1 MRNGGPTIAPA
12 ALRARLSSPLRQIA
26 VAGAVIVVVIM
37 AMVAATAVLFRTA
50 AAQGNAAGD
59 ASHNAQYAQQLISIF
74 GEQRIVMFRYIAR
87 QTPAALAEVK
97 ALEGQFRGVAGAL
110 RPSSPADE
118 TKLAAAVTAQA
129 SYYATFQASI
139 PPPSASV
146 TQRFLDIGA
155 LDQKAPPVTLPL
167 TALGNSENAQA
178 ATLRADSNS
187 AAGLATLIAIMA
199 GVLAAVAIAG
209 FGSYAVRLLR
219 RSSQREA
226 ELSVALG
233 RLGDRDELLARL
245 RLTSAVLGEVSD
257 ELRTAAA
264 SAATATGEQSA
275 AVTETSATIQQL
287 ATTAGTIA
295 DTVRTVSQN
304 AEHTADTMRDMQGK
318 VQAIADRALSL
329 GERTQ
334 KIGEILALI
343 NDISG
348 QTNLLALNAAI
359 EAARAGEAGK
369 GFAVV
374 ATEVRNLA
382 ERSVRSTGSIGEI
395 IAGVQDETNAT
406 IIATEQAISQARDV
420 GDLMSSTAAVLE
432 ESILVTQQQKSAA
445 DQVDTAARQIRD
457 AADHLAAEQAQWA
470 ATAQRLEQLVTE
482 IETALQTT
490 TSP

>member
-1 MRNGGPTIAPA
+1 MIITA
-12 ALRARLSSPLRQIA
+12 A
-26 VAGAVIVVVIM
+26 VA
-37 AMVAATAVLFRTA
+37 VATVLSQTA
-50 AAQGNAAGD
+50 ASQGNATAD
-59 ASHNAQYAQQLISIF
+59 AAFNAQDAQQLIAVF
-74 GEQRIVMFRYIAR
+74 GEQRVFMFRYVAR
-87 QTPAALAEVK
+87 PAPPTLAMVQ
-97 ALEGQFRGVAGAL
+97 ALERRFRAVASAL
-110 RPSSPADE
+110 QPSGPADE
-118 TKLAAAVTAQA
+118 ARLAAAVTAQA
-129 SYYATFQASI
+129 NYYATFQASI
-139 PPPSASV
+139 PPPGANIA
-146 TQRFLDIGA
+146 QRFMAIGT
-155 LDQKAPPVTLPL
+155 LDQKAPPVTVPL
-167 TALGNSENAQA
+167 TALSNSENAQA
-178 ATLRADSNS
+178 AKSSVAANS
-187 AAGLATLIAIMA
+187 AAGLATWVGIMA
-199 GVLAAVAIAG
+199 AVLAVVAGIG
-209 FGSYAVRLLR
+209 FGVYALRLLR
-219 RSSQREA
+219 RSYQREA
-226 ELSVALG
+226 DLSGALG

-245 RLTSAVLGEVSD
+245 RSTSAVLGEVSD

-275 AVTETSATIQQL
+275 AVTETSATIQEL

-304 AEHTADTMRDMQGK
+304 AEHTADTMRDMQDK

-406 IIATEQAISQARDV
+406 IMATEQAISQARDV

-445 DQVDTAARQIRD
+445 DQVDIAARQIRD

-490 TSP
+490 TTSP

>member
-1 MRNGGPTIAPA
+1 MRLNTLS
-12 ALRARLSSPLRQIA
+12 ALQ
-26 VAGAVIVVVIM
+26 GA
-37 AMVAATAVLFRTA
+37 
-50 AAQGNAAGD
+50 
-59 ASHNAQYAQQLISIF
+59 
-74 GEQRIVMFRYIAR
+74 
-87 QTPAALAEVK
+87 
-97 ALEGQFRGVAGAL
+97 RGVA
-110 RPSSPADE
+110 
-118 TKLAAAVTAQA
+118 
-129 SYYATFQASI
+129 
-139 PPPSASV
+139 
-146 TQRFLDIGA
+146 
-155 LDQKAPPVTLPL
+155 
-167 TALGNSENAQA
+167 AQA
-178 ATLRADSNS
+178 AARS
-187 AAGLATLIAIMA
+187 ASGEALI
-199 GVLAAVAIAG
+199 VAIIVVLFGLTAG
-209 FGSYAVRLLR
+209 TFYRVYMVRLLR
-219 RSSQREA
+219 RSSRREA
-226 ELSVALG
+226 ELSGALG

-245 RLTSAVLGEVSD
+245 RSASAVLGGVSD

-264 SAATATGEQSA
+264 SAAAATGEQSA

-304 AEHTADTMRDMQGK
+304 AEHTADTMRDMQDK

-334 KIGEILALI
+334 KIGEILQLI

-406 IIATEQAISQARDV
+406 IMATEQAISQARDI

-445 DQVDTAARQIRD
+445 DQVDAAARQIRD
-457 AADHLAAEQAQWA
+457 AADHLASEQAQWA

-490 TSP
+490 ETRP

>member
-1 MRNGGPTIAPA
+1 V
-12 ALRARLSSPLRQIA
+12 SA
-26 VAGAVIVVVIM
+26 VVVVVIT
-37 AMVAATAVLFRTA
+37 VAVAFAIALFKTATSE
-50 AAQGNAAGD
+50 GNAAND
-59 ASHNAQYAQQLISIF
+59 ASFNAQSAQQLVSIF
-74 GEQRIVMFRYIAR
+74 GEQRIVMFRYMAR
-87 QTPAALAEVK
+87 RTPASLAAVQALD
-97 ALEGQFRGVAGAL
+97 GRFRGIASAI
-110 RPSSPADE
+110 RPSNAADE
-118 TKLAAAVTAQA
+118 ARLAAAVTAQA
-129 SYYATFQASI
+129 AYYASFQASI
-139 PPPSASV
+139 PPPAASPA
-146 TQRFLDIGA
+146 QRFVDIGI
-155 LDQKAPPVTLPL
+155 LDTRAPPVTVQL
-167 TALGNSENAQA
+167 TALANSESGQVATSSA
-178 ATLRADSNS
+178 AANS
-187 AAGLATLIAIMA
+187 AAALATMVTITA

-209 FGSYAVRLLR
+209 FGVYAVRLLR
-219 RSSQREA
+219 RSYRREA
-226 ELSVALG
+226 DLSGALG

-245 RLTSAVLGEVSD
+245 RSASAVLGEVSD

-264 SAATATGEQSA
+264 SAARATGEQSA
-275 AVTETSATIQQL
+275 AVTETSATIQEL

-304 AEHTADTMRDMQGK
+304 AEHTADTMRDMQDK

-406 IIATEQAISQARDV
+406 IMATEQAISQARDV

-445 DQVDTAARQIRD
+445 DQVDAAARQIRD
-457 AADHLAAEQAQWA
+457 AADHLASEQAQWA

-490 TSP
+490 KTSP

>member
-1 MRNGGPTIAPA
+1 VST
-12 ALRARLSSPLRQIA
+12 
-26 VAGAVIVVVIM
+26 VIVVVIT
-37 AMVAATAVLFRTA
+37 AAVALATALFQTA
-50 AAQGNAAGD
+50 TAQGNATGD
-59 ASHNAQYAQQLISIF
+59 AAFNAQYAQQLLAIF
-74 GEQRIVMFRYIAR
+74 GEQRIDMFRYMAR
-87 QTPAALAEVK
+87 QTPGSLAAVQ
-97 ALEGQFRGVAGAL
+97 ALDTRFRDVAGAL
-110 RPSSPADE
+110 KPGSAADE
-118 TKLAAAVTAQA
+118 SRLASAVTAQA
-129 SYYATFQASI
+129 DYYAFFQANV
-139 PPPSASV
+139 PSPIASP
-146 TQRFLDIGA
+146 TQRFVAIGILDT
-155 LDQKAPPVTLPL
+155 KAPPVTVPL

-178 ATLRADSNS
+178 ATRGVAANS
-187 AAGLATLIAIMA
+187 AAGLATWVGIIAA
-199 GVLAAVAIAG
+199 VLAVVAGTG
-209 FGSYAVRLLR
+209 FCVYAVRLLR
-219 RSSQREA
+219 RSYQREA
-226 ELSVALG
+226 ELSGALG

-245 RLTSAVLGEVSD
+245 RSASAVLGEVSD

-275 AVTETSATIQQL
+275 AVTETSATIQEL

-304 AEHTADTMRDMQGK
+304 AEHTADTMRDMQDK

-334 KIGEILALI
+334 KIGEILQLI

-406 IIATEQAISQARDV
+406 IMATEQAISQARDV
-420 GDLMSSTAAVLE
+420 GDLMSSTASVLE

-445 DQVDTAARQIRD
+445 DQVDAAARQIRD

-482 IETALQTT
+482 IEIALQTT
-490 TSP
+490 ETTP